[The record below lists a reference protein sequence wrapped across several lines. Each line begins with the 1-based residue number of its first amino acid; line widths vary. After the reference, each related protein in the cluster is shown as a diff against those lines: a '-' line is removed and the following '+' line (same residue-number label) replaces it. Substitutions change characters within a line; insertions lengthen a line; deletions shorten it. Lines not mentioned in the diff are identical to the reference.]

1 MDYRRRGEEE
11 ETRPSHSQIIVF
23 MKEKWQAVAVAA
35 HSCMHHQQIT
45 QGDARD
51 IKSKVMDT
59 VMPIAVTWS
68 ISSFFLLFR
77 VSMACDIVS
86 DRPFPAFTCTHTH
99 TQQWNG
105 TWKIPPPS
113 LSLSLYL
120 NMGNKKKNKSFVMEE
135 RYGCHRKLALVK

>member
-99 TQQWNG
+99 TRSNEMGHERFHHHLCLFLSIWIWATRRKIRVSWWRNG
-105 TWKIPPPS
+105 TAVIVNWRS
-113 LSLSLYL
+113 
-120 NMGNKKKNKSFVMEE
+120 
-135 RYGCHRKLALVK
+135 